1 MRRLRAPLS
10 VARPAARV
18 LAAVALLLAPAPAQA
33 EDTPASTSR
42 PELALPAGVETWQVQ
57 RDARGQ
63 PGLMSVDLVDADIR
77 SVLRLFAEVGGLNFV
92 MTDEVKGTVT
102 ARLTEVH
109 WEDALATILLAKG
122 LAATTVPGGA
132 PVLKI
137 SPFATGR

>member
-1 MRRLRAPLS
+1 MPRLRAPLS
-10 VARPAARV
+10 PSAPVLLAVASLA
-18 LAAVALLLAPAPAQA
+18 LAAVPSAAQA
-33 EDTPASTSR
+33 EEAAATSSR
-42 PELALPAGVETWQVQ
+42 PDLALPAGVSTWEVQ
-57 RDARGQ
+57 RDAEGQ
-63 PGLMSVDLVDADIR
+63 PGLVSVDLVDADIR

-102 ARLTEVH
+102 ARLTDVH

-137 SPFATGR
+137 SPFAAGP